1 MNGRLIVLMR
11 SIHRDLDAIATIYD
25 KLERYP
31 LTGTGNGKCYRIPQ
45 EASRLAS

>member
-25 KLERYP
+25 KLERY
-31 LTGTGNGKCYRIPQ
+31 
-45 EASRLAS
+45 SRRSCKIYPSHPPNLQAEGDC